1 MKMDLLKYFCAWML
15 IVMGPMS
22 MGQDQGSSAFSPE
35 ESIGM
40 TPKMIKKKVAK
51 SQKILRLYSKKNQG
65 KYFMEIH
72 V

>member
-51 SQKILRLYSKKNQG
+51 SQY
-65 KYFMEIH
+65 
-72 V
+72 